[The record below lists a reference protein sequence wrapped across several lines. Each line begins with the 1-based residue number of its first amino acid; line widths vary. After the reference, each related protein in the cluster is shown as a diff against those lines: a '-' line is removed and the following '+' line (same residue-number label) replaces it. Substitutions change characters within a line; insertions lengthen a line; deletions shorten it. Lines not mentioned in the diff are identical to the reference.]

1 MPILGIF
8 ATMHFSI
15 ALLAIYTLGF
25 WCFIQ
30 IFYYLFFFLRLVLHK
45 NYSAAAD
52 SQEHFSIIICAKNE
66 ETNISKHLEYWI
78 TQQYHNLNGEPMY
91 EVILVDDN
99 SDDGSNYLFQ
109 DLAPKYKHLR
119 IVSLRQEAKG
129 IRGKK
134 FPLSMGIKEAKY
146 ENLLLTDADCAPA
159 SNLWLQQIAN
169 SYQKQNT
176 QVVLSYGAYRK
187 YNGFL
192 NKWIRWETAMTA
204 MQYLSYALAKIPY
217 MGVGRNLSYK
227 KELFIANK
235 GFSSH
240 THLLS
245 GDDDLFINQVANG
258 KNTRININ
266 PNAFTYSEPKKTYDA
281 WFFQKRRHLTTG
293 KYYKGIHQFFLGL
306 FSASHFLFF
315 AAFIWALFYP
325 KFYIITAGIFIIRW
339 IVQYIIFAI
348 CFKKLGEYDLI
359 PSIWLFDIYTLIYNI
374 RMLPALFTSN
384 KEWK

>member
-1 MPILGIF
+1 
-8 ATMHFSI
+8 
-15 ALLAIYTLGF
+15 
-25 WCFIQ
+25 
-30 IFYYLFFFLRLVLHK
+30 
-45 NYSAAAD
+45 
-52 SQEHFSIIICAKNE
+52 
-66 ETNISKHLEYWI
+66 
-78 TQQYHNLNGEPMY
+78 MY

-176 QVVLSYGAYRK
+176 QVVLGYGAYRK

-258 KNTRININ
+258 KNTVIEID
-266 PNAFTYSEPKKTYDA
+266 PESFIYSEPKKNSEE
-281 WFFQKRRHLTTG
+281 WHLQKKRHLSTG
-293 KYYKGIHQFFLGL
+293 KYYKTKHKALLSIY
-306 FSASHFLFF
+306 AISHFLFWLSLIPCILF
-315 AAFIWALFYP
+315 PKFILYVAIAFVVRWLVQGFIFRKVFIKLKENDLIYYIWWFDIWLLFYNI
-325 KFYIITAGIFIIRW
+325 KS
-339 IVQYIIFAI
+339 V
-348 CFKKLGEYDLI
+348 
-359 PSIWLFDIYTLIYNI
+359 PSIF
-374 RMLPALFTSN
+374 FKN
-384 KEWK
+384 KIHWK